1 MGPTSFGA
9 AGVATLRQWRR
20 EQVYGNEA
28 PPPPRPLCRAR
39 PPAREARERGA
50 GLGAAA
56 IAAAAAGTRGTSGRW
71 GGAVGSSRG
80 RAVVRVLSSGRAGG
94 LSRGGEGHSEDLG
107 AAGPRARGPRGRRG
121 RRWREPGVPVEARRQ
136 PVVVWVTW
144 RGPDLGI
151 GGSRGAWER
160 AAPGSGEASR
170 SRPLGAQK

>member
-56 IAAAAAGTRGTSGRW
+56 IAAAAAGTRGTSGRR
-71 GGAVGSSRG
+71 GGPSEAPGAGPWSGCSAPGEQVGYPAGARG
-80 RAVVRVLSSGRAGG
+80 TQRISARQGQGRAGPA
-94 LSRGGEGHSEDLG
+94 G
-107 AAGPRARGPRGRRG
+107 AAGA
-121 RRWREPGVPVEARRQ
+121 
-136 PVVVWVTW
+136 
-144 RGPDLGI
+144 
-151 GGSRGAWER
+151 GGESRVCQWKRGASPWW
-160 AAPGSGEASR
+160 SG
-170 SRPLGAQK
+170 

>member
-56 IAAAAAGTRGTSGRW
+56 IAAAAAGTRGTSGRR
-71 GGAVGSSRG
+71 GGRRKLPGPGRGPGAQLRESRWAIPRG
-80 RAVVRVLSSGRAGG
+80 RGALRGSPSGRA
-94 LSRGGEGHSEDLG
+94 
-107 AAGPRARGPRGRRG
+107 RARGPRGRRG
-121 RRWREPGVPVEARRQ
+121 RRWREPGVLVEARRQ
-136 PVVVWVTW
+136 PVVVWVTR

-170 SRPLGAQK
+170 SRPRGAQK

>member
-56 IAAAAAGTRGTSGRW
+56 IAAAAAGTRGTSGRR
-71 GGAVGSSRG
+71 GGRRKLPGPGRGPGAQLRESRWAIPRG
-80 RAVVRVLSSGRAGG
+80 RGALRGSRSGRAKGARAPRAPRAQVARAGCASGSAAPARGG
-94 LSRGGEGHSEDLG
+94 LGDP
-107 AAGPRARGPRGRRG
+107 ARARLRD
-121 RRWREPGVPVEARRQ
+121 RWEPGRVGA
-136 PVVVWVTW
+136 
-144 RGPDLGI
+144 
-151 GGSRGAWER
+151 GSAGLR
-160 AAPGSGEASR
+160 
-170 SRPLGAQK
+170 